1 MVDDIAELDAA
12 RLNDLG
18 ASMLPGHLGIRIA
31 SVSDGAVE
39 AALDVRSI
47 HLAPN
52 GFLHAAAVVALA
64 DTATGY
70 GCARSLPK
78 GASGFATAELKAN
91 LFATATEGELWCAA
105 SLLHGGRTTQ
115 VWDAVVSDRSERT
128 LAVFRCTQII
138 LWDERAVRGRE
149 TNVHRELN
157 GECADE

>member
-1 MVDDIAELDAA
+1 MVDGPAELDAA

-39 AALDVRSI
+39 AALEVRSI

-70 GCARSLPK
+70 GCARSLPER
-78 GASGFATAELKAN
+78 ASGFTTAELKAN
-91 LFATATEGELWCAA
+91 FLGTATEGELWCTA

-115 VWDAVVSDRSERT
+115 VWDAVVTGESART

-138 LWDERAVRGRE
+138 LWPSTG
-149 TNVHRELN
+149 
-157 GECADE
+157 

>member
-1 MVDDIAELDAA
+1 MVDGPAELDAA

-39 AALDVRSI
+39 AALEVRSI

-70 GCARSLPK
+70 GCARSLPER
-78 GASGFATAELKAN
+78 AIGFTTAELKAN
-91 LFATATEGELWCAA
+91 LLGTATEGELWCTA

-115 VWDAVVSDRSERT
+115 VWDAVVTGDSART

-138 LWDERAVRGRE
+138 LWPSTG
-149 TNVHRELN
+149 
-157 GECADE
+157 